1 MMLVD
6 ANLLLYAVNSA
17 AVQHNAARRWV
28 DGTLSGT
35 EEVGFAWPV
44 ILAFLRIA
52 THPGLFPRPL
62 SASAATSK
70 MDAWLAQP
78 VAQVLDPG
86 AEHWTHL
93 AELLR
98 QAQCTGNLIQD
109 AHLAAL
115 AIERGATLCST
126 DADFSRFPAL
136 KWLNPLKSEGP
147 VSGPQ

>member
-1 MMLVD
+1 MILID
-6 ANLLLYAVNSA
+6 ANLLLYAVNA
-17 AVQHNAARRWV
+17 AAPQHNAARRWL

-62 SASAATSK
+62 SAKTATAK
-70 MDAWLAQP
+70 LDAWLAQP
-78 VAQVLDPG
+78 VARVLDPST
-86 AEHWTHL
+86 EHWSRL
-93 AELLR
+93 AALLR
-98 QAQCTGNLIQD
+98 QTQCTGNLIQD

-115 AIERGATLCST
+115 AIECGATLCST

-136 KWLNPLKSEGP
+136 KWLNPLADQGDAA
-147 VSGPQ
+147 

>member
-17 AVQHNAARRWV
+17 ATQHEAARRWL
-28 DGTLSGT
+28 DAMLSGT
-35 EEVGFAWPV
+35 EEVGFAWPA

-62 SASAATSK
+62 SVQVATAK

-78 VAQVLDPG
+78 VSRVLDP
-86 AEHWTHL
+86 ATEHWMRF

-98 QAQCTGNLIQD
+98 QTQCTGNLIQD
-109 AHLAAL
+109 AHLAAM

-126 DADFSRFPAL
+126 DADFSRFSDL
-136 KWLNPLKSEGP
+136 RWLNPLRN
-147 VSGPQ
+147 

>member
-1 MMLVD
+1 MRLVD

-17 AVQHNAARRWV
+17 APQHQAARRWLDSV
-28 DGTLSGT
+28 LSGT

-62 SASAATSK
+62 SVQAATSK
-70 MDAWLAQP
+70 MDAWLQP
-78 VAQVLDPG
+78 SVARVVDPST
-86 AEHWTHL
+86 EHWTHF

-98 QAQCTGNLIQD
+98 RTQCTGNLIQD

-115 AIERGATLCST
+115 ATERGATLYST
-126 DADFSRFPAL
+126 DADFSRFPGL
-136 KWLNPLKSEGP
+136 QWLNPLSA
-147 VSGPQ
+147 

>member
-1 MMLVD
+1 MILVD

-17 AVQHNAARRWV
+17 AAQHATARRWL
-28 DGTLSGT
+28 DATLSGT
-35 EEVGFAWPV
+35 EEAGFAWTV

-62 SASAATSK
+62 SVRAATAK
-70 MDAWLAQP
+70 MDAWLEQP
-78 VAQVLDPG
+78 VARVLDPG
-86 AEHWTHL
+86 TEHWPRFG
-93 AELLR
+93 ELLR
-98 QAQCTGNLIQD
+98 ETQCTGNLIQD

-136 KWLNPLKSEGP
+136 KWVNPL
-147 VSGPQ
+147 VD

>member
-1 MMLVD
+1 MILID
-6 ANLLLYAVNSA
+6 ANLLLYAVNA
-17 AVQHNAARRWV
+17 AAPQHNAARRWL

-62 SASAATSK
+62 SAKTATAK
-70 MDAWLAQP
+70 LDAWLAQP
-78 VAQVLDPG
+78 VARVLDPST
-86 AEHWTHL
+86 EHWSRL
-93 AELLR
+93 AATKR
-98 QAQCTGNLIQD
+98 QTQCTGNLIQD

-115 AIERGATLCST
+115 AIECGATLCST

-136 KWLNPLKSEGP
+136 KWLNPLADQGDAA
-147 VSGPQ
+147 

>member
-1 MMLVD
+1 MLVD

-17 AVQHNAARRWV
+17 AVQHDAARRWL
-28 DGTLSGT
+28 DATLSGT
-35 EEVGFAWPV
+35 EELGFAWPV
-44 ILAFLRIA
+44 IFAFLRIA

-62 SASAATSK
+62 SASMATAK

-78 VAQVLDPG
+78 VARVLDPST
-86 AEHWTHL
+86 EHWPRF

-98 QAQCTGNLIQD
+98 QTQCTGNLIQD

-115 AIERGATLCST
+115 ATERGATLCST

-136 KWLNPLKSEGP
+136 KWLNPLEDKGAAAGER
-147 VSGPQ
+147 

>member
-17 AVQHNAARRWV
+17 AVQHAAARRWL
-28 DGTLSGT
+28 DTTLSGT
-35 EEVGFAWPV
+35 EETGFAWPV

-62 SASAATSK
+62 SVRAATAK
-70 MDAWLAQP
+70 MQAWLAQP
-78 VAQVLDPG
+78 VARVIDPG
-86 AEHWTHL
+86 AEHWAHL
-93 AELLR
+93 AELLQR
-98 QAQCTGNLIQD
+98 TQCAGNLIQD

-115 AIERGATLCST
+115 AIEYGATLCST

-136 KWLNPLKSEGP
+136 KWLNPLGNEDAA
-147 VSGPQ
+147 SGDQ

>member
-1 MMLVD
+1 MILLD

-17 AVQHNAARRWV
+17 APRHEAARRWL
-28 DGTLSGT
+28 DTSLSGT

-62 SASAATSK
+62 SVHTATAK
-70 MDAWLAQP
+70 MEAWLAQP
-78 VAQVLDPG
+78 VARILDPG
-86 AEHWTHL
+86 AEHWMRF
-93 AELLR
+93 AQLLR

-115 AIERGATLCST
+115 AMECGATLCST

-136 KWLNPLKSEGP
+136 KWLNPLRGDGATTGE
-147 VSGPQ
+147 